1 MRLLIALLLIS
12 FAGGLQAAPVHVME
26 RDGLVIKLMSE
37 PCSDPVSSVMIA
49 MAPQEVQRGEWKAI
63 ESVWPMRD
71 GSKQTFAGCW
81 REVSKELAFAITNG
95 KEREVSF
102 LMVFADQQGMLMT
115 KKQFLRKK
123 GQVDA

>member
-1 MRLLIALLLIS
+1 MKTALLATLFLFS
-12 FAGGLQAAPVHVME
+12 AGVVAAPVHVME

-49 MAPQEVQRGEWKAI
+49 MAPPEVQRGEWKAI